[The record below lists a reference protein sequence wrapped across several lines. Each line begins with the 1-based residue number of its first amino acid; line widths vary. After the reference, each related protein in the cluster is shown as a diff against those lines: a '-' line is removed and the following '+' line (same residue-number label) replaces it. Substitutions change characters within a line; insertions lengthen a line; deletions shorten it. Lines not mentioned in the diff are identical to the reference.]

1 MTSSIGVENSRESQS
16 AAAAPE
22 ATAAAAYDRA
32 PVDQDV
38 TCPLCDYN
46 LRGTTEPRCPECGYT
61 FEWRDLLDPDRRR
74 HPYLFEHHPRRN
86 VWSFWRTFA
95 GALWPSRFWWDL
107 RPGQPSNVRRLV
119 VYWVAVNIL
128 AVALPLTMVGA
139 DMTRYAIHNH
149 QNHARMRA
157 TASRAWVEATY
168 PLPPSPRFFEKYFWE
183 AGREILAPALMF
195 AAVYLA
201 WPWLTFLALNIF
213 QISMLRARVNV
224 SHVLRCVVYT
234 FDVLFLFVG
243 GVAIAAMTL
252 VTDAAYLRRTDEAL
266 FVLMPFWM
274 LAAVGIFNYRLTT
287 AYRLYL
293 QFHRPL
299 LTVVASQVVVAL
311 AAFTAF
317 LWVVVW
323 NEI

>member
-1 MTSSIGVENSRESQS
+1 MTSSSGVENSLESRS
-16 AAAAPE
+16 AAAPE
-22 ATAAAAYDRA
+22 ATATPYDRA

-38 TCPLCDYN
+38 PCPLCDYN
-46 LRGTTEPRCPECGYT
+46 LRGTTEPRCPECGYR

-95 GALWPSRFWWDL
+95 GALWPNQFWWDV

-119 VYWVAVNIL
+119 IYWL
-128 AVALPLTMVGA
+128 ALNVITLALPLAMVGV

-149 QNHARMRA
+149 QNRPRA
-157 TASRAWVEATY
+157 PLVGPQAWVEATY
-168 PLPPSPRFFEKYFWE
+168 PLPPSWRFFEKYFWE

-201 WPWLTFLALNIF
+201 WPWVTFLALNIF

-224 SHVLRCVVYT
+224 AHVLRCVVYT
-234 FDVLFLFVG
+234 FDVFFLSVG
-243 GVAIAAMTL
+243 GVAIAASMLLTE
-252 VTDAAYLRRTDEAL
+252 VGYSSWTGD
-266 FVLMPFWM
+266 VSIVWMPVWM
-274 LAAVGIFNYRLTT
+274 LVAIGIFNYRLTM

-311 AAFTAF
+311 AAFTAM
-317 LWVVVW
+317 LWVVMW